1 MKKIQYVVHRIITPV
16 KLFAD
21 NLTTAN
27 TDGPAEMNILIEPF
41 FSSKWV
47 SKKGGNG
54 EGMNDKLLE
63 VSFVLII
70 YCTASFF

>member
-47 SKKGGNG
+47 SKKRW
-54 EGMNDKLLE
+54 KWRRYE
-63 VSFVLII
+63 VTWSKFLFD
-70 YCTASFF
+70 Y

>member
-1 MKKIQYVVHRIITPV
+1 MHRIITPV

-54 EGMNDKLLE
+54 EGMKLLG
-63 VSFVLII
+63 VSFCLII
-70 YCTASFF
+70 DCTASFF